1 MALSETENRN
11 VVDKSLF
18 KKVKEDR
25 VVSGRLEADLQGPGD
40 AKNIEPSDLPSSLP
54 EILPGSSDHATIV
67 IDL

>member
-1 MALSETENRN
+1 MALTETETRN
-11 VVDKSLF
+11 VMDKPLF

-40 AKNIEPSDLPSSLP
+40 AKNLEPSDLPSSFPEMLP
-54 EILPGSSDHATIV
+54 SNDPATIV